1 MLMTIAHAHDAK
13 HPQVLRQ
20 IAELHRLPMPEL
32 TERWRVLMGGE
43 APPYNKAFLL
53 KRLTCRL
60 QELAY
65 GGLPMDALQAMERAL
80 DDAGYDA
87 VGGERA
93 AARASTPTTRRH
105 PGLPMLGTRLVRDW
119 NGQRYDVL
127 VTRDGFEFEG
137 RPYKSL
143 TAIAK
148 AITGTHWNGPNFFGL
163 RRKNGGA
170 NE

>member
-1 MLMTIAHAHDAK
+1 
-13 HPQVLRQ
+13 VLRQ

-32 TERWRVLMGGE
+32 TERWRVLMGGD
-43 APPYNKAFLL
+43 APPYNKAFLV
-53 KRLTCRL
+53 KRLTCRI

-65 GGLPMDALQAMERAL
+65 GGLSMDAVNAMEHAL
-80 DDAGYDA
+80 DAARYDA
-87 VGGERA
+87 AGGERDATRA
-93 AARASTPTTRRH
+93 ATPLARRR
-105 PGLPMLGTRLVRDW
+105 PNLPMIGTRLVRDW

-127 VTRDGFEFEG
+127 VTHEGFEFEG

-148 AITGTHWNGPNFFGL
+148 AITGTHWNGPHFFGL
-163 RRKNGGA
+163 RRKTGDA

>member
-1 MLMTIAHAHDAK
+1 MALLHDAEAK
-13 HPQVLRQ
+13 RPQVLRQ

-32 TERWRVLMGGE
+32 TARWRVLMGGD
-43 APPYNKAFLL
+43 APPYNKAFLV
-53 KRLTCRL
+53 KRLTCRI

-65 GGLPMDALQAMERAL
+65 GGLPMDALHAMEHAL
-80 DDAGYDA
+80 DAAGYDA
-87 VGGERA
+87 VGGERD
-93 AARASTPTTRRH
+93 AARAATTTTRRT

-127 VTRDGFEFEG
+127 VTQDGFEFEG

>member
-1 MLMTIAHAHDAK
+1 MALLHDAEAK
-13 HPQVLRQ
+13 RPQVLRQ
-20 IAELHRLPMPEL
+20 IAELHRLPMLEL
-32 TERWRVLMGGE
+32 TERWRVLMGGD

-53 KRLTCRL
+53 KRLTCRI

-65 GGLPMDALQAMERAL
+65 GGLPMAAMHEMERAL

-93 AARASTPTTRRH
+93 AARASTPATRRN
-105 PGLPMLGTRLVRDW
+105 PGLPMMGTRLVRDW

-127 VTRDGFEFEG
+127 VTQDGFEFEG

-163 RRKNGGA
+163 RRKQGDA